1 MFLAIKQV
9 EGLTKN
15 SEVVR
20 LIVGVY
26 FREVLPRKLRQ

>member
-1 MFLAIKQV
+1 MFLVIKQV

-20 LIVGVY
+20 LIIGEY
-26 FREVLPRKLRQ
+26 YREILPRKRHR